1 MAEWYRKSATRWTL
15 TAALGVFAGLG
26 FWWWTLPP
34 SGPVA
39 GAAQT
44 KSDASGRGTAP
55 AEGSVAW
62 NPAAVRYAAAFQQDA
77 WDDIVTMTCWM
88 QQRLVRVQIET
99 GSTAARD
106 EARARLRERIS
117 DRRVEGNLLRPEGVE
132 DQYVFVSGATVEP
145 IGFDPGRTGLEQPT
159 KDRTWMRVTYPSRR
173 GALRDDKGI
182 PIRSITVGVDV
193 STEGLAL
200 KANVIGNLDIDWES
214 ISYDWNT
221 RSDSSAK

>member
-1 MAEWYRKSATRWTL
+1 MAH
-15 TAALGVFAGLG
+15 
-26 FWWWTLPP
+26 
-34 SGPVA
+34 
-39 GAAQT
+39 
-44 KSDASGRGTAP
+44 
-55 AEGSVAW
+55 AEGSVAG
-62 NPAAVRYAAAFQQDA
+62 NPAALRYAAAFQQDA
-77 WDDIVTMTCWM
+77 WDDVVAVTCWM

-145 IGFDPGRTGLEQPT
+145 IGLDTGRAGLEQPT

-182 PIRSITVGVDV
+182 PIRSITIGVNV
-193 STEGLAL
+193 STEGFAL

-221 RSDSSAK
+221 RSDPSTE